1 VGSLVRKVS
10 EMDNLEFYVARE
22 WNGWLSGWQ
31 IVQIFSAA
39 QEKFGSD
46 DKNVKKFGTKH
57 IVNDV
62 AGEVSDVRKLG
73 MTDAEVIA
81 VLDDPKNKMIAKTFR
96 L

>member
-1 VGSLVRKVS
+1 MEILKFT
-10 EMDNLEFYVARE
+10 ETLEYYVARE

-39 QEKFGSD
+39 QEKFGSN

-62 AGEVSDVRKLG
+62 AGEVRDIQKLG
-73 MTDAEVIA
+73 MTDAEVIE
-81 VLDDPKNKMIAKTFR
+81 VLDNETNKTIAKMLR
-96 L
+96 H

>member
-10 EMDNLEFYVARE
+10 EMDNLEFYVSRE

-81 VLDDPKNKMIAKTFR
+81 VLEDKTAKTIAKMLR
-96 L
+96 H